1 MQIKCMLCNKTVEY
15 SQKLSK
21 KQLKVLQFIK
31 EYQSKQ
37 PHSPSY
43 RDISEGLGYATP
55 SAVYNIIDRLIDKQF
70 LQKRKYSARSLV
82 ILKEVP
88 CG

>member
-1 MQIKCMLCNKTVEY
+1 MKIKCTICQKTVEY

-21 KQLKVLQFIK
+21 KQLKVLQFIQT
-31 EYQSKQ
+31 YQSKSPQ
-37 PHSPSY
+37 SPSY
-43 RDISEGLGYATP
+43 REISSGLGYATP

-70 LQKRKYSARSLV
+70 LKKRKYSARSLV

>member
-1 MQIKCMLCNKTVEY
+1 MKIKCTLCNKTVEY

-21 KQLKVLQFIK
+21 TQLKVLQFIQD
-31 EYQSKQ
+31 YQSKTPQ
-37 PHSPSY
+37 SPSY